1 VDENVLRLEIRPIVA
16 RQLW

>member
-1 VDENVLRLEIRPIVA
+1 VDENGLRLEIRPIVA